1 MAKTT
6 GYFARRRQGLT
17 VFASRHDNRQVALKG
32 SSTGPGRRV
41 RAAIVST
48 GVTQHPGRR
57 GGSSTA
63 RETFDIPC
71 PLRQREV
78 RSSLA
83 LENRM
88 SLIEAVFHNPLD
100 AAFWSGLGS
109 IIVIDLVLAGD
120 NAIVIALA
128 ARNLPRHHQFRAIFW
143 GTAGAIAVRVAMTAG
158 VIWLLKIPGLMLIGG
173 LVLIPIAWRLLK
185 QDDGHDPHIKHAVTG
200 FWSAM
205 GTIVIAD
212 ALMGLD
218 NVLAI
223 AGASGGHLGLV
234 VLGLL
239 VSVPLVVWGST
250 LLLKLI
256 ERYPAIIYIGAAAI
270 AWTAA
275 RMITR
280 DDLVKGWFDSHDPL
294 RYVVDAV
301 LVIGLVG
308 TGWWLRHRKRAAH

>member
-1 MAKTT
+1 M
-6 GYFARRRQGLT
+6 YVINELL
-17 VFASRHDNRQVALKG
+17 H
-32 SSTGPGRRV
+32 
-41 RAAIVST
+41 
-48 GVTQHPGRR
+48 H
-57 GGSSTA
+57 
-63 RETFDIPC
+63 
-71 PLRQREV
+71 
-78 RSSLA
+78 
-83 LENRM
+83 
-88 SLIEAVFHNPLD
+88 PLD
-100 AAFWSGLGS
+100 PTFWSGLGS

-128 ARNLPRHHQFRAIFW
+128 ARNLPQHHQFRAIFW
-143 GTAGAIAVRVAMTAG
+143 GTVGAIVVRIAMTAA
-158 VIWLLKIPGLMLIGG
+158 VLWLLKLPGLMLIGG
-173 LVLIPIAWRLLK
+173 IVLIPIAWRLLK
-185 QDDGHDPHIKHAVTG
+185 QDDDRGPNLGHKVSG

-256 ERYPAIIYIGAAAI
+256 ERFPIIIYIGAAAI

-280 DDLVKGWFDSHDPL
+280 DDLVNGWFDAHDPL
-294 RYVVDAV
+294 RYLVDAV
-301 LVIGLVG
+301 LVLGVTG
-308 TGWWLRHRKRAAH
+308 MGWWLRRRKASQPE